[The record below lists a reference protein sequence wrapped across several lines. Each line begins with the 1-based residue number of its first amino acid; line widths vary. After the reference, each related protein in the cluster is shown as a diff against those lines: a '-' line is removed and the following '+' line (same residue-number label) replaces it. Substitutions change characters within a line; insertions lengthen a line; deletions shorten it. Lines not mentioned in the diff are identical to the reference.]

1 MNIKQDE
8 GNLLDSNDFW
18 NFSLQVFQNSLNIYI
33 YFSSEIHSWIIPNIA
48 RFAHKKKITWRNI
61 LTFN

>member
-48 RFAHKKKITWRNI
+48 RFAHKKR
-61 LTFN
+61 